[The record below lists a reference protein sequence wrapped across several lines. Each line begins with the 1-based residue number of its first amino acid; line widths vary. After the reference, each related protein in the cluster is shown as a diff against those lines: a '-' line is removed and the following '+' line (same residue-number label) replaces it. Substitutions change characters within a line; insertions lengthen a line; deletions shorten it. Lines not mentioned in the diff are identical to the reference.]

1 MAGICQPN
9 PGSANNSVPPELL
22 FLSTSFT
29 TLPMCAGVQRGQ
41 KMISE
46 LELQGYKLLSV
57 GAGIGIQVLR
67 RGIEG
72 Y

>member
-1 MAGICQPN
+1 
-9 PGSANNSVPPELL
+9 VPAYVYEY
-22 FLSTSFT
+22 S
-29 TLPMCAGVQRGQ
+29 MCAGVQRGQ

>member
-1 MAGICQPN
+1 MYF
-9 PGSANNSVPPELL
+9 LKKL
-22 FLSTSFT
+22 FLFYVYMWVPAYVYEYS
-29 TLPMCAGVQRGQ
+29 MCAGVQRGQ

>member
-1 MAGICQPN
+1 MW
-9 PGSANNSVPPELL
+9 VPACVYEY
-22 FLSTSFT
+22 S
-29 TLPMCAGVQRGQ
+29 MCAVVQRGQ

-57 GAGIGIQVLR
+57 GAGSWIQVLR
-67 RGIEG
+67 KDIEG